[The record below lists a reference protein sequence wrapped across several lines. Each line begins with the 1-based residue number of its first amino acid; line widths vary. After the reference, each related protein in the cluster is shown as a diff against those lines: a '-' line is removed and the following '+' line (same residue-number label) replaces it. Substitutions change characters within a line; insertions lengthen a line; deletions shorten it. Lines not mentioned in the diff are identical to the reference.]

1 MNSFSNLVDRIY
13 ALLTKGC
20 NIVVHCHAGIGR
32 TGLTICCFAKRYM
45 KETLGDQD
53 PITWM
58 RGLVR
63 GAVQSKQQEIFVTKF

>member
-1 MNSFSNLVDRIY
+1 MKSFSNLVDRIY
-13 ALLTKGC
+13 ALLIKGC

-45 KETLGDQD
+45 KETLGQND

-58 RGLVR
+58 RSLVR
-63 GAVQSKQQEIFVTKF
+63 GAVQSKEQEEFVAIF